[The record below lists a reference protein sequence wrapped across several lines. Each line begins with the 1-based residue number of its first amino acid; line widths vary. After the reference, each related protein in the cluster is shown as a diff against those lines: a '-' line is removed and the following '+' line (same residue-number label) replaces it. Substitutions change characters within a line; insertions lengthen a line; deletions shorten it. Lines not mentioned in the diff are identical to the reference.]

1 MRYLN
6 SCLIIALSISFFGCQ
21 KERSQVQPY
30 TKAPIKD
37 YKDASEYNQAIN
49 FPPQKQIETLDIK
62 TSLLLH
68 YQDWKNT
75 KYKYGGTTKRGI
87 DCSAFVQKTFKSRF
101 NIKIPRTT
109 LLQVKKGEKISRK
122 DLQAGDLVFFKTG
135 RNQRHVGIY
144 LSKGNFMHASTKR
157 GVTISN
163 LNNPY
168 YSSHFWTAKRID
180 FNF

>member
-1 MRYLN
+1 MRYIN
-6 SCLIIALSISFFGCQ
+6 SSLIFILSISFIGCQ
-21 KERSQVQPY
+21 KEQTQVQPY
-30 TKAPIKD
+30 KIEPIKD
-37 YKDASEYNQAIN
+37 YKNAQEYNQAIN
-49 FPPQKQIETLDIK
+49 FPPQKEVETLDIK

-75 KYKYGGTTKRGI
+75 KYKYGGTTKKGI

-109 LLQVKKGEKISRK
+109 LLQVKKGQKVSRE
-122 DLQAGDLVFFKTG
+122 DLKAGDLVFFKTG
-135 RNQRHVGIY
+135 YNQRHVGIY

-163 LNNPY
+163 LSNPY
-168 YSSHFWTAKRID
+168 YSSHFWMAKRIK
-180 FNF
+180 F